1 MLNRRQHLVLLGFA
15 PLLLAQERLD
25 EERIWNEYLDWL
37 RKQPMGSFLGLIDY
51 RKKLASSGLLETQ
64 IEQCMAIISDRV
76 YTRTE
81 AMRLWFNTA
90 YSTGK
95 GFVAD
100 RPNAFLV
107 QAVQNTRPGTALDVS
122 MGQGR
127 NSVFLAQMGWDVT
140 GFDVADEG
148 LAIAQKNAEKAGVK
162 IKTVLAGYQD
172 FDFGTNR
179 WDLIA
184 LIYAFFPV
192 HEMTFIEKVMSSLR
206 PGGIIVLESRLLTD
220 NHPDPQN
227 AARIGITAPNELLH
241 IFASMRIL
249 RYEEL
254 VAVPDFGSG
263 SAPLVRLL
271 ARKRPP
277 ISKSAG

>member
-1 MLNRRQHLVLLGFA
+1 MMNRRQNLVLLGFV
-15 PLLLAQERLD
+15 PILIAQEKLD

-51 RKKLASSGLLETQ
+51 RKKLAASGLMEAK
-64 IEQCMAIISDRV
+64 IEQHMAVISDRV

-90 YSTGK
+90 YSSSK
-95 GFVAD
+95 GFVAE

-107 QAVQNTRPGTALDVS
+107 QVIQNVRPGTALDVS

-127 NSVFLAQMGWDVT
+127 NSVFLAQMGWGVT

-148 LAIAQKNAEKAGVK
+148 LAIARKNAEKAGVK
-162 IKTVLAGYQD
+162 INTVLAGYQD
-172 FDFGTNR
+172 FDFGANR

-184 LIYAFFPV
+184 MIYAFFPV
-192 HEMTFIEKVMSSLR
+192 HDKAFTDKVVKSLR
-206 PGGIIVLESRLLTD
+206 PGGMIVLESRLLTD
-220 NHPDPQN
+220 SHPDPEN
-227 AARIGITAPNELLH
+227 AARIGITGPNELLR
-241 IFASMRIL
+241 IFEGMRIL
-249 RYEEL
+249 RYEEI

-263 SAPLVRLL
+263 TAPLVRLL
-271 ARKRPP
+271 ARTHAP
-277 ISKSAG
+277 IPKTSP